1 MLLIKMNPQREQQIS
16 KAISWLLRHGGQK
29 EGISFRSDAYAKVT
43 DILNYKRLK
52 SIKVTFDEL
61 NYVVSSNDKQR
72 FIIHEEIN
80 DDGLPEAW
88 IKATQGHSMIF
99 KDISLKRI
107 ENANQ
112 IPVAIHGTYMKHI
125 DSILKIGLSKM
136 NRTHIHF
143 SVGKP
148 GDKKVISGMRP
159 NCDILIY
166 LDVQKCLDN
175 GIELYISEN
184 NVVLT
189 EGENGVLD
197 KKFFL
202 KVIDINTGSDLVTLL

>member
-1 MLLIKMNPQREQQIS
+1 MNGYALIMKPQREQQIS

-29 EGISFRSDAYAKVT
+29 EGINFRSDAFAKVT
-43 DILNYKRLK
+43 DILSYKRLK
-52 SIKVTFDEL
+52 DMKVTFEEFEH
-61 NYVVSSNDKQR
+61 VVKSNDKQR
-72 FIIHEEIN
+72 FLIQEEIN
-80 DDGLPEAW
+80 EQGIPEAW
-88 IKATQGHSMIF
+88 IKATQGHSMVF
-99 KDISLKRI
+99 KDISIKRI

-125 DSILKIGLSKM
+125 DSIFKNGLSKM

-159 NCDILIY
+159 DCNVLIY

-189 EGENGVLD
+189 EGENGILD

-202 KVIDINTGSDLVTLL
+202 KVVDIKTGSNVNL